1 MDKFLVFLGFLF
13 GEPGRSFLGD
23 VEDGGIDKRSGESM
37 EEACELDVKLLKV
50 LRAESGGKE
59 LGDSGEELGEGS
71 VNEESTV
78 EIVVVG
84 DDSVES
90 VLRVFVD
97 ARRCS
102 VEGFMEL

>member
-1 MDKFLVFLGFLF
+1 M
-13 GEPGRSFLGD
+13 GELGRSVFGD
-23 VEDGGIDKRSGESM
+23 VEDASRGRRTGESIK
-37 EEACELDVKLLKV
+37 EACELDGKLLKV
-50 LRAESGGKE
+50 LRAESGSNE

-71 VNEESTV
+71 VRDESTV

-84 DDSVES
+84 EDSVES

-102 VEGFMEL
+102 VERIVDW